1 MIHPPKSQNNAKK
14 QLQKV
19 RFYDIIMLN
28 QIKLIKETT
37 MLKIKFKYRDE
48 LSNWEWRNQECIMS
62 SVEEC
67 KKVYGLGIDCE
78 YEILSVEEC

>member
-1 MIHPPKSQNNAKK
+1 M
-14 QLQKV
+14 QKV

-28 QIKLIKETT
+28 QIKLIKENT

-48 LSNWEWRNQECIMS
+48 LSNWEWRNQEWIMS

-67 KKVYGLGIDCE
+67 KMVYGLGVDCE